1 MCKSR
6 WGGVGVKLSATDEKT
21 EKKIPGEFFFSFFIY
36 HSLEK
41 ILWVLQFLFNSPT
54 HSITETDKFRVNF
67 RINIYGNIYDIDF
80 YSIERI
86 FIRTEMLC

>member
-1 MCKSR
+1 MGKSR
-6 WGGVGVKLSATDEKT
+6 WGGVGVKLSATDEDN
-21 EKKIPGEFFFSFFIY
+21 FFSVFSFIIRWK
-36 HSLEK
+36 K

-67 RINIYGNIYDIDF
+67 RINIYCNIYDIDF

>member
-1 MCKSR
+1 MGKSR
-6 WGGVGVKLSATDEKT
+6 WGGVGVKLSATDE
-21 EKKIPGEFFFSFFIY
+21 GNFFFSFFIY
-36 HSLEK
+36 HSLGK

-80 YSIERI
+80 YSIQRI

>member
-1 MCKSR
+1 MGKSR
-6 WGGVGVKLSATDEKT
+6 WGGVGVKLSATDE
-21 EKKIPGEFFFSFFIY
+21 GNFFFFSFFIY
-36 HSLEK
+36 HSLGK
-41 ILWVLQFLFNSPT
+41 ILWVLQFFFNSPT

-80 YSIERI
+80 YSIKRI

>member
-1 MCKSR
+1 M
-6 WGGVGVKLSATDEKT
+6 KLSATDEKT
-21 EKKIPGEFFFSFFIY
+21 EKK
-36 HSLEK
+36 
-41 ILWVLQFLFNSPT
+41 LFNSPT

>member
-1 MCKSR
+1 MK
-6 WGGVGVKLSATDEKT
+6 G
-21 EKKIPGEFFFSFFIY
+21 IFFQFFSFIIRWK
-36 HSLEK
+36 K

-67 RINIYGNIYDIDF
+67 MINIYGNIYDIDF